1 MGKLAE
7 EVALAS
13 AELSPVWD
21 GERSARLFSG
31 IRVKQRQRVRNV
43 RVASVLAVVAVI
55 GASAFSMRGA
65 ERGSED
71 RVASKPPAAQVGA
84 IADAQP
90 VSGTIH
96 EGHTIRLL
104 DGSSAQLE
112 GAQSELAIVRNDRE
126 RVGLKL
132 LQGRAHFDVVPNPK
146 RSFEVEATPYRVVV
160 LGTIFDVERSAEHVA
175 VSVER
180 GRVRVYG
187 PQGAEDLLPGQSK
200 RFEVIAAGAEAV
212 PVEPTVLEPMEIET
226 DEQPASPVS
235 NVKRRPANRSGHASP
250 SWRSLTQSGDY
261 DAAFESLQMAPV
273 VQNDPAELM
282 DAADAARLSGHPSEA
297 VSYLERVV
305 VGHRKSPVAPLAAFT
320 LGREYLDRLGQP
332 HRAAE
337 AFELARKLAPAGSL
351 AQDALAREVEALSKG
366 GNAEKAYVR
375 AREYIQA
382 YPNGRRLRAV
392 QLYGGLSQ

>member
-7 EVALAS
+7 DVALAS
-13 AELSPVWD
+13 AELSPAWD
-21 GERSARLFSG
+21 GERSTRLYSG
-31 IRVKQRQRVRNV
+31 IQRKQRARTRNM
-43 RVASVLAVVAVI
+43 RAASVLAMAVVIGGAVFSIRGGGDSDVVA
-55 GASAFSMRGA
+55 GK
-65 ERGSED
+65 E
-71 RVASKPPAAQVGA
+71 PAAGA
-84 IADAQP
+84 NVHVDQP
-90 VSGTIH
+90 VSGTIR

-104 DGSSAQLE
+104 DGSSAQLA
-112 GAQSELAIVRNDRE
+112 GAQSELEIMRNDRE

-132 LQGRAHFDVVPNPK
+132 LQGRAHFDVVPNAN
-146 RSFEVEATPYRVVV
+146 RSFEVEAAPYRVVV
-160 LGTIFDVERSAEHVA
+160 LGTVFDVERSAQHVA

-187 PQGAEDLLPGQSK
+187 PQGAEDLLPGQNK
-200 RFEVIAAGAEAV
+200 RFEVVAAAATAQVTPTMLEPLEIEPGDEPAV
-212 PVEPTVLEPMEIET
+212 PV
-226 DEQPASPVS
+226 
-235 NVKRRPANRSGHASP
+235 KRRNARGGAQAAS

-261 DAAFESLQMAPV
+261 DAAFASLQQAPA

-282 DAADAARLSGHPSEA
+282 LAADAARFSGHPSEA

-305 VGHRKSPVAPLAAFT
+305 DGHRKSPVAPLAAFT

-337 AFELARKLAPAGSL
+337 AFELARKLDPAGSL
-351 AQDALAREVEALSKG
+351 VQDALAREVEALSKG

-375 AREYIQA
+375 AREYMKA

-392 QLYGGLSQ
+392 QLYGGLN

>member
-7 EVALAS
+7 DVALAS

-21 GERSARLFSG
+21 GERSARLLSG
-31 IRVKQRQRVRNV
+31 IQRKQRARTRNV
-43 RVASVLAVVAVI
+43 RAASVLAMAVIIGGTVFSIRGGHGEVVA
-55 GASAFSMRGA
+55 
-65 ERGSED
+65 SEE
-71 RVASKPPAAQVGA
+71 PAARAGSIAQVE
-84 IADAQP
+84 P
-90 VSGTIH
+90 VSGTIR

-104 DGSSAQLE
+104 DGSSAQLA
-112 GAQSELAIVRNDRE
+112 GAQSELEIVRNDRE

-132 LQGRAHFDVVPNPK
+132 LQGRAHFDVVPNAK
-146 RSFEVEATPYRVVV
+146 RSFEVEAAPYRVVV
-160 LGTIFDVERSAEHVA
+160 LGTVFDVERSAQHVS

-187 PQGAEDLLPGQSK
+187 PQGAEDLLPGQDK
-200 RFEVIAAGAEAV
+200 RFEIVAAAATEAATVV
-212 PVEPTVLEPMEIET
+212 PVLEPLEIEA
-226 DEQPASPVS
+226 DEPAAP
-235 NVKRRPANRSGHASP
+235 VKRRHVSRGGAQATT

-261 DAAFESLQMAPV
+261 DAAFASLQQAPA
-273 VQNDPAELM
+273 VQDDAAELM
-282 DAADAARLSGHPSEA
+282 LAADAARLSGHPAEA
-297 VSYLERVV
+297 VSYLKRVV
-305 VGHRKSPVAPLAAFT
+305 DGHRKSPVAPLAAFT

-337 AFELARKLAPAGSL
+337 AFELARKLDPAGSL

-375 AREYIQA
+375 ARAYIQA

-392 QLYGGLSQ
+392 QLYGGIN